1 MVAMVSN
8 GLDGVDGGSSGF
20 RKGLFWGSQGGVVL
34 RAPEGP
40 FFGVQASLGVPKGC
54 FLGPTFVV

>member
-1 MVAMVSN
+1 MVSR
-8 GLDGVDGGSSGF
+8 GCKKRGVF
-20 RKGLFWGSQGGVVL
+20 GVPGVIVL

-40 FFGVQASLGVPKGC
+40 LFGVLAGLGVPKGC

>member
-1 MVAMVSN
+1 MESMGVPEVSEK
-8 GLDGVDGGSSGF
+8 VC
-20 RKGLFWGSQGGVVL
+20 FWGSQGGFVL

-40 FFGVQASLGVPKGC
+40 FFGVQAGLGVPKGC